1 YTVVVTIYSFPT
13 RRSSDLWKF
22 RKDTL
27 KEYKMPD
34 EKVYIYHTND
44 IHSNLTFWPRIAQE
58 LQNKRAIHEQKG
70 EDVFVFDIGDATDRV
85 NPLTEATNGQA
96 ITELLNEGK
105 YDGVTIGNNEGI
117 TNSKEEL
124 NHLYKKAKFPVILTN
139 LFDLETEKYPEWA
152 TPYQVFKTK
161 NN

>member
-1 YTVVVTIYSFPT
+1 
-13 RRSSDLWKF
+13 
-22 RKDTL
+22 
-27 KEYKMPD
+27 MPD

-96 ITELLNEGK
+96 ITELLNEGDRKSTRLNSSHVAISYAVFCLKKKK
-105 YDGVTIGNNEGI
+105 YRR
-117 TNSKEEL
+117 
-124 NHLYKKAKFPVILTN
+124 
-139 LFDLETEKYPEWA
+139 
-152 TPYQVFKTK
+152 Q
-161 NN
+161 